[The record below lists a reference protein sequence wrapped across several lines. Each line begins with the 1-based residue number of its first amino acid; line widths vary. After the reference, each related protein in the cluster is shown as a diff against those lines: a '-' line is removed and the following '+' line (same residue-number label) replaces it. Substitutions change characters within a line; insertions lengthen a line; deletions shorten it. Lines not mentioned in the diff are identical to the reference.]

1 MVQCVVNIKRGSKSF
16 SIFFHPLNNPIKRRE
31 KKGLAHILFN
41 SVLDLFNRES
51 ITCDRVTE
59 FS

>member
-1 MVQCVVNIKRGSKSF
+1 MVQCVVNITWLET
-16 SIFFHPLNNPIKRRE
+16 FFHLGLNNPIKRRE

-41 SVLDLFNRES
+41 SVPLDLFNRES